1 MFLIQK
7 KKLYENRYDDLTK
20 KKLIFQKY
28 QFSIEENA
36 TNVGVV
42 NALKDLNSFTKT
54 NKMY

>member
-7 KKLYENRYDDLTK
+7 KKLYENRYEDLTK

-42 NALKDLNSFTKT
+42 NALKELNSFTKT